1 MYIKGN
7 SVWQCGFILG
17 MQDYFHIR
25 KSIRL
30 IYHINRKKLKNYM
43 SIPTDA
49 EKVFDKIQYPFT
61 IENLSGQEIE
71 NNFVMCV

>member
-1 MYIKGN
+1 
-7 SVWQCGFILG
+7 
-17 MQDYFHIR
+17 
-25 KSIRL
+25 
-30 IYHINRKKLKNYM
+30 M

-71 NNFVMCV
+71 NNFVKCV

>member
-1 MYIKGN
+1 
-7 SVWQCGFILG
+7 
-17 MQDYFHIR
+17 
-25 KSIRL
+25 
-30 IYHINRKKLKNYM
+30 M

-71 NNFVMCV
+71 KTLSSVCKGIYHIPAANINLKD